1 MQASQVQAS
10 QVPRTAWP
18 PQLLMVMVMVMVM
31 VSSHVMVPAQ
41 LLGMQLEMAQLLEA
55 ELEMEE

>member
-1 MQASQVQAS
+1 
-10 QVPRTAWP
+10 
-18 PQLLMVMVMVMVM
+18 MVMAMVMVM

>member
-1 MQASQVQAS
+1 
-10 QVPRTAWP
+10 
-18 PQLLMVMVMVMVM
+18 MVMAMVMMM

-41 LLGMQLEMAQLLEA
+41 LLEIARLLEA